1 MSKYKNH
8 LRYNKQNGKLEL
20 FHTDDYNSIIKS
32 FSVPTVLHEYIP
44 KKSAMRRRHALK
56 ELQPKIA
63 VNALGK
69 ILKTYRQ
76 HSTADSYNLIKRDI
90 QWVLKQNELVFSDF
104 FDGNYNLKAGRKSK
118 SKSKSPRR
126 RKSAPKRKSGKKAS
140 PKRKSK
146 SKSSSKT
153 KSPRRAGTTPRSPKR
168 KSKSKSPKKAS
179 PRKSCTKSKW
189 KLEGH
194 SKVYSYPWSGCKT
207 TGMLAEEI
215 KKMYMKVGR
224 AWEKHSGKNRDLGS
238 AKTTEQMKKVLKYF
252 FSTKGERDWIEY
264 ALSGSK
270 YDLLKSGKTRLVK
283 VI

>member
-20 FHTDDYNSIIKS
+20 FHTDNYNSIIKS
-32 FSVPTVLHEYIP
+32 FSIPAVLHEYIP

-56 ELQPKIA
+56 ELQPKVA

-69 ILKTYRQ
+69 ILQKYRQ
-76 HSTADSYNLIKRDI
+76 HSTADSYNHIKRDI
-90 QWVLKQNELVFSDF
+90 QWLLKQNELVFSDF

-126 RKSAPKRKSGKKAS
+126 SKHKSPKRKSSKRKSPKRKSGKKAS
-140 PKRKSK
+140 PKR
-146 SKSSSKT
+146 
-153 KSPRRAGTTPRSPKR
+153 
-168 KSKSKSPKKAS
+168 KSPKKAS

-189 KLEGH
+189 TLEGH

-215 KKMYMKVGR
+215 KKTYMKVGR

-238 AKTTEQMKKVLKYF
+238 AKTTEQMRKGLKYY

-264 ALSGSK
+264 ALSASK
-270 YDLLKSGKTRLVK
+270 LDLLKSGKTRLVK
-283 VI
+283 VSAA